1 MLLQNTSLYLYQ
13 VFINIYWMLKLN
25 LGEEST
31 LWHALSLWDSLSKI
45 RYQISKQMHYILCI
59 IEKKVLIVKKQD
71 LFWACAHTKSHCNKN
86 RIYLHKKRFFQKKK
100 FTFFSKKTKEKK
112 SFSSNRGMKY
122 TYCKNCYHFTKEVC
136 DTRIFIKARNFLWL
150 FKCNSC

>member
-71 LFWACAHTKSHCNKN
+71 LFWACAHTKSHRNIN
-86 RIYLHKKRFFQKKK
+86 RIYLHKKRFFQKKSLLSFQRK
-100 FTFFSKKTKEKK
+100 QKKRKAFLPTANLVLNVCFDFFSRHENQIWK
-112 SFSSNRGMKY
+112 
-122 TYCKNCYHFTKEVC
+122 
-136 DTRIFIKARNFLWL
+136 
-150 FKCNSC
+150 

>member
-71 LFWACAHTKSHCNKN
+71 LFWACAHTKSHRNKN
-86 RIYLHKKRFFQKKK
+86 RIYLHKKRFFQKKVY
-100 FTFFSKKTKEKK
+100 FFFKENKRKEKLFFQPLYAWK
-112 SFSSNRGMKY
+112 RLFSNNQPCQYSM
-122 TYCKNCYHFTKEVC
+122 
-136 DTRIFIKARNFLWL
+136 
-150 FKCNSC
+150 